1 MLNDLNRLFYK
12 SKAHHVTSAL
22 YLAKEFEKNVDSVK
36 MMIEG

>member
-12 SKAHHVTSAL
+12 SKAHHVTSL